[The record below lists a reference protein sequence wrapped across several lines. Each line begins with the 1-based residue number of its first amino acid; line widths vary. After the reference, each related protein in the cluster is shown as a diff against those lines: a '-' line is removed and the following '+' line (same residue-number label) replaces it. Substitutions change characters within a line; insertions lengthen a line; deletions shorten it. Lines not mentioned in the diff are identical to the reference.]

1 MPEPSPHP
9 PRKIV
14 ALGVRDEGVRAAIA
28 FALEAN
34 GYATCPCPLA
44 DDDTRTRSLVV
55 DAACMV
61 LDCEGRGHD
70 FPLDLAR
77 WWGTQ
82 LDRPIIVLA
91 SAPGLPLL
99 RTCVELG
106 AQLIEKPLLGKSLL
120 TAIANLP
127 DLKAMN

>member
-1 MPEPSPHP
+1 VTEPSPHA

-34 GYATCPCPLA
+34 GYATCPCPVT
-44 DDDTRTRSLVV
+44 DDDTRPWSLGAE
-55 DAACMV
+55 AACMV
-61 LDCEGRGHD
+61 LDCEGRGRD
-70 FPLDLAR
+70 FPMGLAR
-77 WWGTQ
+77 WWGID

-91 SAPGLPLL
+91 SAPGLPLM

-106 AQLIEKPLLGKSLL
+106 AQLIEKPLLGTTLL
-120 TAIANLP
+120 TAIANVPGL
-127 DLKAMN
+127 DAAD